1 MRKITGITGNKKL
14 FTKYHHLINICFMKK
29 NIFFFIASIL
39 VFTSVCKA
47 QQSEW
52 TILFDGGSTD
62 KLRGYNMQTF
72 PASWKVED
80 GALVTLTGVPNV
92 DLVTKDAF
100 KDFEL
105 EFEWKVSI
113 AGNSGVFFH
122 MQETLTHES
131 GNGNSPN
138 WLDNFEMQILDDINF
153 NDKAPIRSAG
163 SLYDL
168 ISPQNKQLKPV
179 GEYNLAKLIVKGNHV
194 EHWLNGNK
202 VVEYEMGSD
211 EMSKLLKQSKF
222 KDNSGYGK
230 SPDGLIMFQHHGQ
243 KVWFKNIRVKRL

>member
-1 MRKITGITGNKKL
+1 
-14 FTKYHHLINICFMKK
+14 MKK
-29 NIFFFIASIL
+29 NILYCMVSL
-39 VFTSVCKA
+39 LLLTTVCKA
-47 QQSEW
+47 QKSEW

-62 KLRGYNMQTF
+62 KLRGYKTQTF

-80 GALVTLTGVPNV
+80 GALVTQTGVPNV
-92 DLVTKDAF
+92 DLLTKEEY

-105 EFEWKVSI
+105 EFDWKVSI

-122 MQETLTHES
+122 MQESLAHQS
-131 GNGNSPN
+131 GDGNSPN
-138 WLDNFEMQILDDINF
+138 WLDNFEMQIQDDINF

-168 ISPQNKQLKPV
+168 IIPQNKQFKPV
-179 GEYNLAKLIVKGNHV
+179 GEYNQAKLIVKGNHV

-211 EMSKLLKQSKF
+211 DMNKLLKESKF
-222 KDNSGYGK
+222 KNNPGYGK
-230 SPDGLIMFQHHGQ
+230 SPNGFIMFQHHGQ
-243 KVWFKNIRVKRL
+243 KVWFKNIRVRRL